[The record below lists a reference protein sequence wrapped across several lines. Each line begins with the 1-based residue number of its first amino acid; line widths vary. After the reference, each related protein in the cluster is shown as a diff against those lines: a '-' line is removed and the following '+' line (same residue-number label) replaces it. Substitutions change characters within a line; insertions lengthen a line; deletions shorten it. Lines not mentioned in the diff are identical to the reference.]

1 MSGYFFFFLNNNTF
15 GERQHPLS
23 KQIHIVKEVLRQVT
37 MEMSYLT
44 HITQKQ
50 TADNQYTCFV
60 FVCACVTA
68 LGK

>member
-1 MSGYFFFFLNNNTF
+1 M
-15 GERQHPLS
+15 
-23 KQIHIVKEVLRQVT
+23 KEVLRQVT

-60 FVCACVTA
+60 FVCVCVCDCI
-68 LGK
+68 GKMNSATKEETKYVCVSRLSPFNSCS